1 MSVKGSTIKALVK
14 NPISLMN
21 EGPTAIGMMSV
32 IINAGGSL
40 DTAVRDIA
48 KNGPV
53 NIRKI
58 FRSVVYD
65 ADIRET
71 PDIKTGLISALSSL
85 SASSSV
91 LRRSI
96 HLVIAASESNDKNE
110 RARILKDASDLAISG
125 LKEAG
130 ETYSSS
136 LNTPCM
142 MVFGLGIM
150 VPMILMSILPM
161 LSMGGIFGG
170 SVIDPTLVTLVTLLG
185 IPSIVVV
192 VIISIK
198 DRNPFVSADLDHIK
212 VQDVWPLF
220 TVLPILV
227 IAVECGVDI
236 GLSAVIA
243 FSVAGLMMFVSTYGD
258 NRKEVKRYRQEAHLK
273 DSIFELGNRLIS
285 GDNYENA
292 LISAIGTR
300 NECSEIS
307 ESLKREMILC
317 RGDNCS
323 AIRMSVGRISMS
335 MSDILCDI
343 SACAQKNIRD
353 AGRLAISVG
362 RQIQDQEVVRKG
374 INNKLKSMVDM
385 MTGTAVFFAPLV
397 LGMSLSMMMPI
408 SEMVGGDLTDTR
420 SILLVYVV
428 ELCVLM
434 SFLTAYL
441 SGNTGRK
448 QIIWRIS
455 MMVPISLIVFH
466 ISSMISF

>member
-1 MSVKGSTIKALVK
+1 MPVKGSTKVILK
-14 NPISLMN
+14 NPTSLMN

-32 IINAGGSL
+32 VINAGGSL

-48 KNGPV
+48 KNGPA

-71 PDIKTGLISALSSL
+71 PDIKTGLISVLSSL
-85 SASSSV
+85 PVSSSV

-96 HLVIAASESNDKNE
+96 HLVIAASESSDKNE

-142 MVFGLGIM
+142 VVFGLGIM

-170 SVIDPTLVTLVTLLG
+170 SVIDPALVTLVTLLG

-192 VIISIK
+192 VTISIK
-198 DRNPFVSADLDHIK
+198 DRNPFVSVDPDRVK
-212 VQDVWPLF
+212 VRDVWPLF
-220 TVLPILV
+220 IVLPILV
-227 IAVECGVDI
+227 ISIECGVDI

-243 FSVAGLMMFVSTYGD
+243 FSVAGLMMFASTYGE
-258 NRKEVKRYRQEAHLK
+258 NRKEVKRSRQEAHIK

-323 AIRMSVGRISMS
+323 AIRMSVGKISTS

-408 SEMVGGDLTDTR
+408 SDMVGGDLTDTR
-420 SILLVYVV
+420 SILLAYVV

-448 QIIWRIS
+448 QIIWRIG